1 MFRNCIHNAVVFKG
15 WQRRGESL
23 LQHLIKPVF
32 SVIIYE
38 LGEKVQFPAD
48 IVDTGPDT
56 NVGVSRAEYNFPSSL
71 IDAAAFTLELGV
83 IGHCKARPE
92 DFLLELSSAMRP
104 LGKDHPHD
112 GIMYS
117 IVLLLLLSPAR
128 SSSLIFWI
136 IIDCLIYVKNMIMK
150 LFTTP

>member
-1 MFRNCIHNAVVFKG
+1 MQLSSKVG
-15 WQRRGESL
+15 RGKSL
-23 LQHLIKPVF
+23 LQHLIRPVF

-48 IVDTGPDT
+48 IVDNDPDT

-104 LGKDHPHD
+104 LGKDHPHE
-112 GIMYS
+112 GIM
-117 IVLLLLLSPAR
+117 
-128 SSSLIFWI
+128 
-136 IIDCLIYVKNMIMK
+136 
-150 LFTTP
+150 